1 MKFYI
6 ITIFDVTSTQENPIK
21 PVQIVVDSNSLST
34 AVTEH
39 VDKTHYVM
47 VASIDGKIGQYWVLF
62 SLSMV
67 PVPLDRCLHPVAV
80 PNGDGTISYYPCGHC
95 LTCRR
100 SYHSKW
106 RNRLISHFNSGKY
119 TGVFITLTYSN
130 EHLPLVNLNPEFP
143 NEIYSIT
150 RTAYNRDGSYDRL
163 DCTDLF
169 FEDDYYKD
177 YFYSLGLSSDD
188 ILTYPH
194 FVKKKTYLTTQFDE
208 NPRFAI
214 CLRKDVQDFVKR
226 LRTCLSRERALSKFD
241 TSFSYFICS
250 EYGPKTFRPHYHGLL
265 FFRSQVVAQFC
276 DSDYILSVWKKSD
289 LRSDGE
295 RSECAKI
302 INNPSGISSYV
313 SKYVTCESRLP
324 FVLENSIFAPFHLQ
338 SKRISIGSEAFELA
352 DVPDMLSKGSIL
364 NHFEYFDK
372 QKNDFISVDAPYPS
386 SAWRRC
392 FPKFKFANLLDTK
405 SFQRIFS
412 RICSFESESDF
423 PDYVKEV
430 ADRYGIGAVKRS
442 VQSQRIL
449 VPDYSECKRILIDD
463 KMWLWRCFSP
473 IKRLSDFKLPMAS
486 TVSRETMSQHIFEIL
501 NHDSLSL
508 DYFLFGI
515 PENRCACKK
524 IHRTFKEQSW
534 ASDPLTYCNDYLRFF
549 SLVESSRIKSVYD
562 YSSIL
567 LHDEIAT
574 EFDKTFIP
582 VLYPSFWQSLP
593 KNLDSFTQDGYD
605 MADNV
610 CFYRFGFNLC
620 ELYDSDN
627 NLIDIPV
634 NRSDEMYFQQYL
646 QESRQRIAKHETSRL
661 YKHISSNQK

>member
-1 MKFYI
+1 
-6 ITIFDVTSTQENPIK
+6 
-21 PVQIVVDSNSLST
+21 
-34 AVTEH
+34 
-39 VDKTHYVM
+39 
-47 VASIDGKIGQYWVLF
+47 
-62 SLSMV
+62 MV

-130 EHLPLVNLNPEFP
+130 EHLPLVNLNPDFP
-143 NEIYSIT
+143 NEIQSIT
-150 RTAYNRDGSYDRL
+150 RTAYSRDGSFSRV

-169 FEDDYYKD
+169 FDYNSQHD
-177 YFYSLGLSSDD
+177 YFYSLGLQADD
-188 ILTYPH
+188 ILSYPH
-194 FVKKKTYLTTQFDE
+194 FVKNKTYLTTQFDE

-214 CLRKDVQDFVKR
+214 CLKKDVQDFVKR
-226 LRTCLSRERALSKFD
+226 LRTSLSRERSLFGYD
-241 TSFSYFICS
+241 LSFSYFICS

-265 FFRSQVVAQFC
+265 FFNSQVVAQFC

-289 LRSDGE
+289 LCTDGV
-295 RSECAKI
+295 RSECAKL
-302 INNPSGISSYV
+302 INNPSGVSSYV

-324 FVLENSIFAPFHLQ
+324 FVLENSVFSPFHLQ
-338 SKRISIGSEAFELA
+338 SKRISIGSEAFDLS
-352 DVPDMLSKGSIL
+352 DVPDMLSKGNIL
-364 NHFEYFDK
+364 NHLEYFNK
-372 QKNDFISVDAPYPS
+372 SKNEVVSFDSPYPS
-386 SAWRRC
+386 SSWRRC
-392 FPKFKFANLLDTK
+392 FPKFKFANFLDTK

-430 ADRYGIGAVKRS
+430 AYKYGIGVIKRS
-442 VQSQRIL
+442 VESQRVL
-449 VPDYSECKRILIDD
+449 VPDYSDSKYVLIDD
-463 KMWLWRCFSP
+463 KTWLWRCFSP
-473 IKRLSDFKLPMAS
+473 LKRLSDFKIPLS
-486 TVSRETMSQHIFEIL
+486 SDVLRETISHHIVNLL
-501 NHDSLSL
+501 NSDSSDFDL
-508 DYFLFGI
+508 FLFGI

-534 ASDPLTYCNDYLRFF
+534 AHDSQYYCSLYLRFF
-549 SLVESSRIKSVYD
+549 SLVESNRIKSVYD

-567 LHDEIAT
+567 LHDEITT

-593 KNLDSFTQDGYD
+593 EDVNSFTQDGYD
-605 MADNV
+605 MADNI

-620 ELYDSDN
+620 ELYDN
-627 NLIDIPV
+627 QGLLLDIKP
-634 NRSDEMYFQQYL
+634 NRSDQHYFNQYL
-646 QESRQRIAKHETSRL
+646 QESRQKVAKYESSRL

>member
-1 MKFYI
+1 
-6 ITIFDVTSTQENPIK
+6 
-21 PVQIVVDSNSLST
+21 
-34 AVTEH
+34 
-39 VDKTHYVM
+39 
-47 VASIDGKIGQYWVLF
+47 
-62 SLSMV
+62 MV

-130 EHLPLVNLNPEFP
+130 EHLPLVNLNPDFP
-143 NEIYSIT
+143 NEILSIS
-150 RTAYNRDGSYDRL
+150 RTSFKNDGSYYRL
-163 DCTDLF
+163 DCTDSF
-169 FEDDYYKD
+169 FGDHSQRD
-177 YFYSLGLSSDD
+177 YFYSLGLQADD

-194 FVKKKTYLTTQFDE
+194 FVKKKTFLTVQYDE

-226 LRTCLSRERALSKFD
+226 LRTRLSREPLLFGYD
-241 TSFSYFICS
+241 LSFSYFICS

-276 DSDYILSVWKKSD
+276 NSDYILSVWKKSD

-295 RSECAKI
+295 RSECAKLV
-302 INNPSGISSYV
+302 NNSSGISSYV

-324 FVLENSIFAPFHLQ
+324 FVLENSIFSPFHLQ
-338 SKRISIGSEAFELA
+338 SKRIPIGSESFDLA

-364 NHFEYFDK
+364 NHIEYYDK
-372 QKNDFISVDAPYPS
+372 SKNDVVSIDTPYPS
-386 SAWRRC
+386 SSWKRC
-392 FPKFKFANLLDTK
+392 FPKFKFANLLDAK

-412 RICSFESESDF
+412 RICSFKSESDF

-430 ADRYGIGAVKRS
+430 AKKYGIGVVKRS

-449 VPDYSECKRILIDD
+449 VPDYSDSKRILIDD
-463 KMWLWRCFSP
+463 RVWLWRCFSSL
-473 IKRLSDFKLPMAS
+473 KRLSDFKVPLS
-486 TVSRETMSQHIFEIL
+486 SEVSRGTVSEFIYDL
-501 NHDSLSL
+501 LDHDTFNF

-524 IHRTFKEQSW
+524 IYRIFKEQSW
-534 ASDPLTYCNDYLRFF
+534 ANDPQYYCSLYLRFF
-549 SLVESSRIKSVYD
+549 SLVESNRIKSVYD

-593 KNLDSFTQDGYD
+593 QTLDSFTQDGYD
-605 MADNV
+605 MADNI
-610 CFYRFGFNLC
+610 CFYRFGFDLC
-620 ELYDSDN
+620 ELYDSDGR
-627 NLIDIPV
+627 LIDIEP
-634 NRSDEMYFQQYL
+634 NRSDLMYFNQYL
-646 QESRQRIAKHETSRL
+646 QESRQKIAKHESSRL